1 MLNGGGGAAWSHK
14 NVAPPPVWKPR
25 SAPSL
30 ASCLE
35 LEQKW
40 AFGKTPD
47 GTARGALPNR
57 AYLLLVP
64 EKPFCRDEFGSRI
77 LAFARG
83 LKLVRV
89 SDRVLICQSSE

>member
-1 MLNGGGGAAWSHK
+1 MAGL
-14 NVAPPPVWKPR
+14 R
-25 SAPSL
+25 SEPFV
-30 ASCLE
+30 E
-35 LEQKW
+35 PYQ
-40 AFGKTPD
+40 TD
-47 GTARGALPNR
+47 
-57 AYLLLVP
+57 LLLVL